1 MDIVKIVGIGFL
13 TLIVIL
19 VLKEFK
25 KGKHQ

>member
-25 KGKHQ
+25 KE